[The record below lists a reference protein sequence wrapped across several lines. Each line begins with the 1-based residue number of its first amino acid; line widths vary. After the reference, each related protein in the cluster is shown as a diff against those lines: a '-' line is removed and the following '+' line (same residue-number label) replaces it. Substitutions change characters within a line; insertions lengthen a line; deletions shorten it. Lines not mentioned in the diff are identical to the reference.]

1 MTKKFIN
8 LDASEGVFF
17 ERQLEHIKAKSYD
30 VKYAEL
36 KARSILPVSFEAGP
50 GAQSITYRQYD
61 MTGLAA
67 IIANYAKDLPRA
79 DIKGKEFTVPV
90 KSLGA
95 SYGYNIQEIRSGQM
109 TGLPLEQRRANS
121 AKRAVMQKE
130 NYIAFFGDVD
140 SGLVGFINNSAIGSY
155 TVPADGTG
163 ASALWSAKTP
173 DQILRDLNGLAHK
186 TVEDTKGVDAAD
198 TILLPLTSYNYI
210 SATPR
215 SANSDTTILEF
226 FLKANSYI
234 KEVSWLNELETA
246 GSGSTKR
253 MMAYRRNPDYVTLE
267 VPQDFEQF
275 PEQEQGLE
283 YVVPC
288 HSRIGGV
295 ILYYPLSVAKGD
307 GI

>member
-1 MTKKFIN
+1 MEKKFIN
-8 LDASEGVFF
+8 LDAAEGVFF
-17 ERQLEHIKAKSYD
+17 TRQLENIKSKSYD

-50 GAQSITYRQYD
+50 GANSITYRQYD
-61 MTGLAA
+61 MTGVAA

-95 SYGYNIQEIRSGQM
+95 SYGYNVQEIRAGQM
-109 TGLPLEQRRANS
+109 SGLPLEQRRANA
-121 AKRAVMQKE
+121 AKRAVLQKE
-130 NYIAFFGDVD
+130 NTIAFFGDTD
-140 SGLVGFINNSAIGSY
+140 TGLAGFINNSAIGSY
-155 TVPADGTG
+155 TVPNDGSGSST
-163 ASALWSAKTP
+163 LWTAKTP
-173 DQILRDLNGLAHK
+173 DQIIRDLNGLAHK

-198 TILLPLTSYNYI
+198 TILLPLSRYNYI
-210 SATPR
+210 AATPR

-226 FLKANSYI
+226 FLKANPYI

-253 MMAYRRNPDYVTLE
+253 MIAYRRSPDYVTLE
-267 VPQDFEQF
+267 IPQDFEQF

-307 GI
+307 NI

>member
-1 MTKKFIN
+1 MEKKFVN

-17 ERQLEHIKAKSYD
+17 TRQLENIKAKSYD

-50 GAQSITYRQYD
+50 GANSITYRQYD
-61 MTGLAA
+61 MTGVAA

-95 SYGYNIQEIRSGQM
+95 SYGYNVQEIRAGQM
-109 TGLPLEQRRANS
+109 SGLPLEQRRANA
-121 AKRAVMQKE
+121 AKRAVLQKE
-130 NYIAFFGDVD
+130 NTIAFFGDTD
-140 SGLVGFINNSAIGSY
+140 TGLAGFINNSAIGAY

-163 ASALWSAKTP
+163 ASALWTAKTP
-173 DQILRDLNGLAHK
+173 DQIIRDLNGLAHK

-198 TILLPLTSYNYI
+198 TILLPLSRYNYI
-210 SATPR
+210 AATPR
-215 SANSDTTILEF
+215 SSTSDTTILEF
-226 FLKANSYI
+226 FLKANPYI

-253 MMAYRRNPDYVTLE
+253 MIAYRRSPDYVTLE
-267 VPQDFEQF
+267 IPQDFEQF